1 MNTCISD
8 EDLKWRARS
17 DARTLA
23 EAEDIKADKQRY
35 ARAVQ
40 SANELYDERQKELK
54 SMKKVATKQPI
65 LGKKNNPATVGRF

>member
-1 MNTCISD
+1 MMNNCMSA

-23 EAEDIKADKQRY
+23 EAEEIKADKKRH
-35 ARAVQ
+35 AMAVQ
-40 SANELYDERQKELK
+40 SANELYEERQKELK

-65 LGKKNNPATVGRF
+65 IGKNNPATVGRL

>member
-1 MNTCISD
+1 MITACDSS
-8 EDLKWRARS
+8 EEMKWQARS

-40 SANELYDERQKELK
+40 SANELYAERQKELK
-54 SMKKVATKQPI
+54 SMRKVATKQPI
-65 LGKKNNPATVGRF
+65 SGKSNPATVGRL

>member
-1 MNTCISD
+1 MITACDSS
-8 EDLKWRARS
+8 EEMKWWARS

-40 SANELYDERQKELK
+40 SANELYAERQKELK
-54 SMKKVATKQPI
+54 SMRKVATKQPI
-65 LGKKNNPATVGRF
+65 SGKSNPATVGRL

>member
-1 MNTCISD
+1 MITACDNS
-8 EDLKWRARS
+8 EEMKWRARS

-40 SANELYDERQKELK
+40 SSNELYSERQKKLK
-54 SMKKVATKQPI
+54 SMRKVATKQPI
-65 LGKKNNPATVGRF
+65 SVKYNPATVGKL

>member
-1 MNTCISD
+1 MMDNCMSA
-8 EDLKWRARS
+8 EEMKWRARS

-65 LGKKNNPATVGRF
+65 LGKNNPATVGRL

>member
-1 MNTCISD
+1 MMNNCMSS
-8 EDLKWRARS
+8 EEMKWRARS

-40 SANELYDERQKELK
+40 SANELYAERQKELK
-54 SMKKVATKQPI
+54 SMRKVATKQPI
-65 LGKKNNPATVGRF
+65 SGKSNPATVGKL